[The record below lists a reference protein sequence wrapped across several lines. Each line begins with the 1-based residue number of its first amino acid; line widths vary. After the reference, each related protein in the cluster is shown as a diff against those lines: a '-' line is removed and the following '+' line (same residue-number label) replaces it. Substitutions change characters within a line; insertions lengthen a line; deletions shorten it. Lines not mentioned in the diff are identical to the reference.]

1 MTTSSSYSPVEHVF
15 SILTTI
21 MMDQWLT
28 MAHKTME
35 DCTLIAGN
43 KNAWT
48 SKKRRKLSTLLPQS
62 ILVQRSDK
70 KDLGKGK
77 A

>member
-35 DCTLIAGN
+35 DCTLIAEN
-43 KNAWT
+43 KNAWM
-48 SKKRRKLSTLLPQS
+48 SKKMRKLLTLLPES
-62 ILVQRSDK
+62 MLVQRSDK
-70 KDLGKGK
+70 KDLGKRK